1 LIALPAS
8 IKLIDGNE
16 FGILG
21 ERFSLAMANA
31 SATAITQRLIQFNTI
46 NPPGD
51 EQDCTRH
58 LGAML
63 ESAGFEINYFEYDE
77 RRTSLIARLAG
88 RGTKPPFCFGGH
100 VDVVPLGL
108 APWSVEPFA
117 AKVEDG
123 KLFGRGSSD
132 MKSGVAAFVHAGL
145 RLAQTEE
152 RAADVVLLIVAGE
165 ETGCDGSKHVAE
177 LGVLPEC
184 GAVVIAEPTSNY
196 PYLGHRGALWLEG
209 TVTGRTAH
217 GSMPELGENAV
228 YKAARAVTK
237 LEDFGFNERP
247 DPLLGS
253 TTLNVGTFEGGI
265 NINSVPDR
273 AKFTIDIRTI
283 PGRDHAATVM
293 ELGQYLGPEV
303 ELTTK
308 VDVVPVLTDAEDPW
322 VQETFTLL
330 EPVLGEQPEPRG
342 APYFTDASA
351 LTPACG
357 NPPTLIM
364 GPGEMAQAHQSDEF
378 CVVDRIEEAAE
389 LYHAMA
395 RRWCGLL

>member
-1 LIALPAS
+1 MVQ
-8 IKLIDGNE
+8 
-16 FGILG
+16 F
-21 ERFSLAMANA
+21 AMANA
-31 SATAITQRLIQFNTI
+31 SATEITQRLIQFNTI

-51 EQDCTRH
+51 ERDCARY

-63 ESAGFEINYFEYDE
+63 EGVGFEVSYFEYGD

-88 RGTKPPFCFGGH
+88 SGTKPPICFGGH

-108 APWSVEPFA
+108 APWSVEPFSG
-117 AKVEDG
+117 EIRDG
-123 KLFGRGSSD
+123 KLYGRGSSD

-145 RLAQTEE
+145 RLAQADE
-152 RAADVVLLIVAGE
+152 RAADLVLVIVAGE
-165 ETGCDGSKHVAE
+165 ETGCDGSKHLAE

-184 GAVVIAEPTSNY
+184 GAMIIAEPTSNY

-209 TVTGRTAH
+209 IVTGRTAH

-237 LEDFGFNERP
+237 LEDFGFNEP
-247 DPLLGS
+247 PNPLLGS

-273 AKFTIDIRTI
+273 ARFTIDIRTI
-283 PGRDHAATVM
+283 PGRDHPATVA

-303 ELTTK
+303 ELETK
-308 VDVVPVLTDAEDPW
+308 VDVVPIVTDAEDSW
-322 VQETFTLL
+322 VRETFALL
-330 EPVLGEQPEPRG
+330 EPVLGERPESRG
-342 APYFTDASA
+342 APFFTDASA

-364 GPGEMAQAHQSDEF
+364 GPGEMAQAHQTDEF
-378 CVVDRIEEAAE
+378 CIVDRIEQAAE
-389 LYHAMA
+389 VYQAMA
-395 RRWCGLL
+395 RRWCGLP